1 MTLIFLA
8 PGQGAQMRGMGADL
22 FDAYPQVVEEA
33 EDILGYSLRRLCLED
48 PGDQLAD
55 TAYTQ
60 PALYTVGALAY
71 YQRRDSLGRAPDFAA
86 GHSLGEYNALL
97 IAEAF
102 SFADGLR
109 LVQKRGALMGAL
121 SGGGML
127 AVIGPSRGD
136 IAAVFAESGIDSVDA
151 ANLNTPTQTVLSGP
165 EADLRRLA
173 GLFEARGARAV
184 PLNVRTAFH
193 SRYMGAM
200 KSAFAAFIADF
211 AFAPLMVPVIANFSA
226 LPYRD
231 DEVANNLVQQLDHGV
246 RWTESI
252 QYLLQEEAPVF
263 EELSPRPLLSRMVEE
278 IRAHPSPLNIARRP

>member
-22 FDAYPQVVEEA
+22 FDAYPQVVAEA

-48 PGDQLAD
+48 PDDQLSN

-60 PALYTVGALAY
+60 PALYTVSALSY
-71 YQRRDSLGRAPDFAA
+71 YRRRDALGQAPDFAA

-102 SFADGLR
+102 SFGDGLR
-109 LVQKRGALMGAL
+109 LVQKRGQLMAALQ
-121 SGGGML
+121 GGGML
-127 AVIGPSRGD
+127 AVIGLSRD
-136 IAAVFAESGIDSVDA
+136 EIAAVFVEAGIDSVDA
-151 ANLNTPTQTVLSGP
+151 ANLNTPSQTVLSGP
-165 EADLRRLA
+165 EADLRRL
-173 GLFEARGARAV
+173 GEIFESRGARAV

-193 SRYMGAM
+193 SRYMADM
-200 KSAFAAFIADF
+200 KSAFSAFIADF
-211 AFAPLMVPVIANFSA
+211 SFAPLMVPVIANFSA

-231 DEVANNLVQQLDHGV
+231 GEIANNLVQQLDHGV

-252 QYLLQEEAPVF
+252 QYLLQEDDPVF
-263 EELSPRPLLSRMVEE
+263 EELGPRPLLMRMVEE
-278 IRAHPSPLNIARRP
+278 IKAHSAPPNGARCP

>member
-8 PGQGAQMRGMGADL
+8 PGQGAQVRGMGADL
-22 FDAYPQVVEEA
+22 FDAYPEVVEEA

-48 PGDQLAD
+48 PDHQLAD
-55 TAYTQ
+55 TVYTQ
-60 PALYTVGALAY
+60 PALYTVSALAY
-71 YQRRDSLGRAPDFAA
+71 YRRRDSLGRAPDFAA

-121 SGGGML
+121 RGGGML
-127 AVIGPSRGD
+127 AVIGPSRED
-136 IAAVFAESGIDSVDA
+136 IAAIFAEAGIDSVDA
-151 ANLNTPTQTVLSGP
+151 ANLNTSKQTVLSGP
-165 EADLRRLA
+165 EPDLRHLA
-173 GLFEARGARAV
+173 QLFEAKGARAV

-193 SRYMGAM
+193 SRYMGEM
-200 KSAFAAFIADF
+200 KRAFAAFIADF
-211 AFAPLMVPVIANFSA
+211 SFAPLMVPVIANFSA

-252 QYLLQEEAPVF
+252 QYLLQEEEPVF
-263 EELSPRPLLSRMVEE
+263 EELSPRPLLLRMVEE
-278 IRAHPSPLNIARRP
+278 IRAYPLPLNIARRH